1 MWLGESNIQETLSF
15 YWLLRQ
21 HDKHMKPTNMLERLN
36 EEFKRRT
43 RVVRIFPNSENKV
56 AAPPQ
61 GDLASAGF
69 EKAGFANQTG
79 ARRRRGRRPA
89 GFCQEQTPV
98 MIEQFC
104 GMERDV
110 FHIPYLLD
118 KIPKS
123 VFHSQAVKT
132 VACLRVSTAQQDA
145 AAHFDGQLYGTHHH

>member
-89 GFCQEQTPV
+89 GFCQEQTLV
-98 MIEQFC
+98 LTEQFSS
-104 GMERDV
+104 MKHDAFHVSYLSYKIPEAV
-110 FHIPYLLD
+110 FHG
-118 KIPKS
+118 
-123 VFHSQAVKT
+123 QAVKT
-132 VACLRVSTAQQDA
+132 VAYLRVSTAQDA
-145 AAHFDGQLYGTHHH
+145 AAHFDGQLYGIHHR

>member
-1 MWLGESNIQETLSF
+1 MWLRESNIQETLSF

-61 GDLASAGF
+61 GDLASAGL

-79 ARRRRGRRPA
+79 S
-89 GFCQEQTPV
+89 
-98 MIEQFC
+98 
-104 GMERDV
+104 RDV
-110 FHIPYLLD
+110 GVSDRHG
-118 KIPKS
+118 S
-123 VFHSQAVKT
+123 VRNKRS
-132 VACLRVSTAQQDA
+132 S
-145 AAHFDGQLYGTHHH
+145 